1 MKNVSDADELGLRER
16 SRVINNPLKGLE
28 AGANTEGAAMNR
40 LCLTIACLSAVAWT
54 QASAQDL
61 SPDPLK
67 PVRSHAPKAKHP
79 VAVKSASLDAVHFS
93 DPYAPPEGTTLVR
106 RSALPGYSYPV
117 PREPQGGLS
126 ISMGQDQGGHTTG
139 GLKWGF

>member
-1 MKNVSDADELGLRER
+1 M
-16 SRVINNPLKGLE
+16 I
-28 AGANTEGAAMNR
+28 R

-54 QASAQDL
+54 QASADNL

-67 PVRSHAPKAKHP
+67 SSRSHAAKAKHMT
-79 VAVKSASLDAVHFS
+79 AAKSASLDEAVRFS
-93 DPYAPPEGTTLVR
+93 DPYAPPEGTTIVKK
-106 RSALPGYSYPV
+106 SAGLPGYSYRIPTD
-117 PREPQGGLS
+117 PQGGLS